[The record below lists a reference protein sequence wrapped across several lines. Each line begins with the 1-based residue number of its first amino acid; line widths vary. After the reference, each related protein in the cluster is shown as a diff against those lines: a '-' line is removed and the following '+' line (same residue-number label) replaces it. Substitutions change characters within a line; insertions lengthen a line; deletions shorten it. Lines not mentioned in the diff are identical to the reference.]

1 MTMIEKAALALQR
14 AWDKHDAPAMLPPLT
29 FTDDE
34 GRYLVRA
41 VLQAIR
47 EPNAGMVEAAMA
59 VVDDPNDGGFHG
71 LVFEE
76 QFTAAIDAALSE

>member
-59 VVDDPNDGGFHG
+59 VVDDPNDG